1 MHKEQS
7 WALKS
12 VNWFSVIQT
21 LALFPFPLCHGVW
34 GSLSLLVSLGFSLY
48 APTLKHQHQL
58 RIGNWRTHPNPY
70 LGAHILCLDPML
82 CCCEDA
88 VMVQI
93 EPKLYLQPD
102 KPGCIYTLPRGLE
115 PQHSQFLHVNQTPH
129 VVFNQRRAET
139 RMFWWENELSTLAP
153 PSGKCSSLSV
163 CRTQDFCLPIDF

>member
-1 MHKEQS
+1 MSSK
-7 WALKS
+7 
-12 VNWFSVIQT
+12 T
-21 LALFPFPLCHGVW
+21 LPCFPFPCAM
-34 GSLSLLVSLGFSLY
+34 GSEVHFLSWFHLVFHCMLLHWNTNISSGLG
-48 APTLKHQHQL
+48 TC
-58 RIGNWRTHPNPY
+58 WRTHPNPY

-82 CCCEDA
+82 CCYEDA